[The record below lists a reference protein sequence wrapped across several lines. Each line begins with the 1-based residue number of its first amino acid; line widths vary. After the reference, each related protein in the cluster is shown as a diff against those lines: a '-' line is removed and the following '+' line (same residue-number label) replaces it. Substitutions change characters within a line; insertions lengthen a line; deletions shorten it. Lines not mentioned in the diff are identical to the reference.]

1 MSQPTPILSLQG
13 VHKYFKAGRKT
24 IRVLQDVSLE
34 VAEGEIVCLVGES
47 GCGKTTTG
55 KIIAGLA
62 APTAGKV
69 FFEGRDVSQLRGED
83 FRAYRRAVQIVH
95 QDPYASLNPTQTLY
109 RMLSFPLFR
118 HRLVR
123 NALSARSRAG
133 AAATGGLDPAR
144 RFHR

>member
-55 KIIAGLA
+55 KIIAG
-62 APTAGKV
+62 AGC
-69 FFEGRDVSQLRGED
+69 
-83 FRAYRRAVQIVH
+83 AH
-95 QDPYASLNPTQTLY
+95 
-109 RMLSFPLFR
+109 
-118 HRLVR
+118 
-123 NALSARSRAG
+123 
-133 AAATGGLDPAR
+133 GGQGLL
-144 RFHR
+144 